1 MFGRLRLPRLS
12 KPEGFAKVTTAAS
25 VFRTDV
31 RNREAGVVGFE
42 PRPDVLVAL
51 RAPGLI
57 QIPSMPVRNWFAVL
71 TRFLYGRGGI

>member
-1 MFGRLRLPRLS
+1 MLGRLRLPGLS

-42 PRPDVLVAL
+42 LDCETHC
-51 RAPGLI
+51 
-57 QIPSMPVRNWFAVL
+57 VRLA
-71 TRFLYGRGGI
+71 